1 MSGPKNNLG
10 LILKRDTEI
19 IPNSDWQ
26 VQLQDVLERQEIMD
40 DNVQSVQRDM
50 KELMKD
56 NQRMKALLQAIAE
69 HNNID
74 LVAEDDD

>member
-1 MSGPKNNLG
+1 M
-10 LILKRDTEI
+10 E
-19 IPNSDWQ
+19 
-26 VQLQDVLERQEIMD
+26 